1 MRDLASKIRKITTH
15 EHFSVECQAVLS
27 SSNDAFMAIGNSI
40 RLYLIEGCYPLFEVI
55 SKGVFVCVEF
65 GKEDA
70 EIIVTRDFSE
80 DHVDVEDAFRLSR
93 DTTEEQFFQKS
104 LIYNMEWFT
113 FKQFHAFV
121 EYEKMYSEYFEY
133 PTEDD

>member
-15 EHFSVECQAVLS
+15 EHFSVECPAVHS
-27 SSNDAFMAIGNSI
+27 STCDLFIQIGNSI
-40 RLYLIEGCYPLFEVI
+40 RLYSRPDCYPLFEMV

-65 GKEDA
+65 MKDDV
-70 EIIVTRDFSE
+70 EIITSRDFSE
-80 DHVDVEDAFRLSR
+80 DHVDYEKAFRLPR
-93 DTTEEQFFQKS
+93 TLTEEQFFQKS

-113 FKQFHAFV
+113 YKQFQAFV
-121 EYEKMYSEYFEY
+121 EYEKMYYEYFEY